1 MFSILMYM
9 EELKILIL
17 RILKENKEINDVW
30 KKSENYKPL
39 NMDKKLVC
47 DLYNNPMLLSIAFDY
62 RDLILKTVDN
72 PSIMFSDQNFKNDV
86 SSRLKNVNSIQFK
99 IEDYYKNHQEGKIPI
114 NKCLNDIMGIRMILK
129 EEVTLENIIDYLK
142 TNFPEL
148 KIIDSSKKSYKAV
161 HVYFGKGNNYLFRWE
176 LQIWLKKDEMNN
188 LLSHHRYK
196 QDYIK
201 WERKIGGV

>member
-9 EELKILIL
+9 EELKTLIL
-17 RILKENKEINDVW
+17 RILKENKEINDAW
-30 KKSENYKPL
+30 KQSKNYKPL
-39 NMDKKLVC
+39 NMDKKLVS

-72 PSIMFSDQNFKNDV
+72 PSIMFSDQSFESDI

-99 IEDYYKNHQEGKIPI
+99 IEDYYKNHQNGKIPI
-114 NKCLNDIMGIRMILK
+114 NKCLNDIMGIRIILK
-129 EEVTLENIIDYLK
+129 EEMTLENIIGYLK
-142 TNFPEL
+142 KEFPEL
-148 KIIDSSKKSYKAV
+148 KVINSSKKDYKAV

-176 LQIWLKKDEMNN
+176 LQIWLKKDEINN
-188 LLSHHRYK
+188 LLSHHKYK

-201 WERKIGGV
+201 WEKEK